1 MNISWVKDN
10 MQFRKDRLLF
20 TLKMYY
26 LRGMPEAFLQYL
38 MGDDWLRRCMLTNWT
53 ELEWNIQFCR
63 GDGCCW
69 VQHCWYEKE
78 WTKKIE
84 RREGVRWYR
93 SSSPP
98 LWLRPALLPVWC
110 VGFAGCQLS
119 QKIYKWQMQILKARI
134 LSKKSKLWWITD
146 YLTITIHWQLKGA
159 KTWNH
164 ASATYLALDIVL
176 RHKILGASGRRRSI
190 KRFAIWFIWQCKNFV
205 IAVADLCIS

>member
-1 MNISWVKDN
+1 MSSK
-10 MQFRKDRLLF
+10 FLLDYVF
-20 TLKMYY
+20 IWTSAELKTTCSLGRIGSSLLSKCTTFVGCLKYFY
-26 LRGMPEAFLQYL
+26 R

-69 VQHCWYEKE
+69 VRHCWYEKE

-98 LWLRPALLPVWC
+98 LWLRPALLPVGC
-110 VGFAGCQLS
+110 VGLAGCQLS

-134 LSKKSKLWWITD
+134 LSKESTCWLLYD
-146 YLTITIHWQLKGA
+146 YNA
-159 KTWNH
+159 
-164 ASATYLALDIVL
+164 LA
-176 RHKILGASGRRRSI
+176 ARRS
-190 KRFAIWFIWQCKNFV
+190 
-205 IAVADLCIS
+205 